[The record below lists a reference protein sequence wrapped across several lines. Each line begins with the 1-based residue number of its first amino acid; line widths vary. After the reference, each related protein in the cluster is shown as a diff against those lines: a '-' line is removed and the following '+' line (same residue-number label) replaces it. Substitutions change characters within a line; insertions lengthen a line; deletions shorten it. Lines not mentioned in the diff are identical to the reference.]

1 MSYSI
6 LLGTHELGEISKLMK
21 QRKDTKV
28 YKRLIAL
35 KMKHLGISNIDISS
49 VLDVH
54 IDTITDWFKLYINF
68 GLSGLCELH
77 LKNRKKS
84 KLDDVRDELSKLVE
98 EKTIS
103 TISEFQNYISNLFG
117 IDVEQSWLSRY
128 CKKNSIALIK
138 KQG

>member
-6 LLGTHELGEISKLMK
+6 LLGTKELDELSKLMK
-21 QRKDTKV
+21 QQKDTKV

-35 KMKHLGISNIDISS
+35 KMKHLGISNMDISS

-54 IDTITDWFKLYINF
+54 IDTITDWFKLYINL
-68 GLSGLCELH
+68 GLSGLCEIH

-84 KLDDVRDELSKLVE
+84 KLDDVREELSKLVE

-117 IDVEQSWLSRY
+117 IEVEQSWLSRY

-138 KQG
+138 RQG

>member
-6 LLGTHELGEISKLMK
+6 ILNTKELDEINKLMK
-21 QRKDTKV
+21 NQKDAKI

-35 KMKHLGISNIDISS
+35 KMKHYGISNHDISNI
-49 VLDVH
+49 LDVH
-54 IDTITDWFKLYINF
+54 IDTITDWLKIFIGK
-68 GLSGLCELH
+68 GLISLCELH

-84 KLDDVRDELSKLVE
+84 QLDDHIEDLKNLVE

-103 TISEFQNYISNLFG
+103 TIAEFQNYISNIFG
-117 IDVEQSWLSRY
+117 IEIEHSWLSRY

-138 KQG
+138 RHG

>member
-6 LLGTHELGEISKLMK
+6 KLDNKELENINK
-21 QRKDTKV
+21 QLKIQRDAKV

-35 KMKHLGISNIDISS
+35 KMKHNGISNHEISNI
-49 VLDVH
+49 LDVH
-54 IDTITDWFKLYINF
+54 IDTITDWFKLYINL
-68 GLSGLCELH
+68 GLNSLCELH

-84 KLDDVRDELSKLVE
+84 KLDDHLEELKVLIE

-103 TISEFQNYISNLFG
+103 TIAEFQNYISNLFG
-117 IDVEQSWLSRY
+117 IEIEHSWLSRY

-138 KQG
+138 RQG

>member
-6 LLGTHELGEISKLMK
+6 ALNNKELSHINNSMK
-21 QRKDTKV
+21 NHRDAKI

-35 KMKHLGISNIDISS
+35 KMKHKGISNSLIANI
-49 VLDVH
+49 LNVH
-54 IDTITDWFKLYINF
+54 IDTITNWFKLYTLE
-68 GLSGLCELH
+68 GLNSLCELH

-84 KLDDVRDELSKLVE
+84 KLDAHLEDLERLVE
-98 EKTIS
+98 EKNIS
-103 TISEFQNYISNLFG
+103 TIAEFQNYISKIYG
-117 IDVEQSWLSRY
+117 IEIEHSWLSRY